1 VVLWTDLWSVG
12 VICQPVWS
20 GRGVAM
26 ACDSSEGPKDR
37 RRGEIS
43 TEIVRSQGEFMRLSR
58 LLEDS
63 YC

>member
-1 VVLWTDLWSVG
+1 
-12 VICQPVWS
+12 
-20 GRGVAM
+20 M